1 MSNKISLLK
10 KIKLFKE
17 FRKVIDLNKVEME
30 QVLGSRVDNAYRI
43 YNVLNVPDEMIGEPY
58 NLRKSDI
65 DKFAETMIRDYS
77 VKVSDYLDSKGL
89 NELYDFYEVKKVDKY
104 AYLVVLGFSL
114 PNNTFRSN
122 KYYDNIKFRVIPS
135 VSLVSIILI
144 ILLILMF

>member
-1 MSNKISLLK
+1 MSRKISLLK

-17 FRKVIDLNKVEME
+17 FRKVIDINKVEME

-43 YNVLNVPDEMIGEPY
+43 YYVLNVPDEMIGEPY

-77 VKVSDYLDSKGL
+77 IKISDYLDSKGL
-89 NELYDFYEVKKVDKY
+89 NEMYDFYEVKKVDKY

-135 VSLVSIILI
+135 ISLSLILI
-144 ILLILMF
+144 ILFFLIF